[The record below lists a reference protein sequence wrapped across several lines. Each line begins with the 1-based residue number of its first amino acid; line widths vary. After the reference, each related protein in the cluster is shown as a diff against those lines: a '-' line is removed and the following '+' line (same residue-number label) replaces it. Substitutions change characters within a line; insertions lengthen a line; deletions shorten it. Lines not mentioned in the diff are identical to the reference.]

1 MAVARAAATWLV
13 RAGSFELWLRKMR
26 GFVPRIASA
35 QTLIHHVIAED
46 LRRSLSRATRHLPH
60 SLARHSRST
69 EVLDGLRVQEIQV
82 RSERAQESSK
92 SIPSL
97 TLRGRTMNIRGM
109 DGYSSYQEGSS
120 AVDARR
126 RRARTV

>member
-13 RAGSFELWLRKMR
+13 RVGSFELWLRKMR

-69 EVLDGLRVQEIQV
+69 EVLDGLRVHEVDSFLDVERPDDLEIEQPEQIAFDLDDV
-82 RSERAQESSK
+82 AEALEQLSEE
-92 SIPSL
+92 L
-97 TLRGRTMNIRGM
+97 
-109 DGYSSYQEGSS
+109 EG
-120 AVDARR
+120 D
-126 RRARTV
+126 